1 MFEFSQAE
9 MAIIWIVFFGKLN
22 FVWQKKEITFAESL
36 TIEASISIRS
46 IPAVLFLKVGGS
58 WNVDDFASYE
68 HGFLTTPIL
77 TLDMWKLKYD
87 MNLQVEKMITSLKH

>member
-1 MFEFSQAE
+1 

-22 FVWQKKEITFAESL
+22 FVWQKKEIAFAESL
-36 TIEASISIRS
+36 TLKTSISIRS

-68 HGFLTTPIL
+68 HGHHSWPPLF
-77 TLDMWKLKYD
+77 
-87 MNLQVEKMITSLKH
+87 

>member
-22 FVWQKKEITFAESL
+22 FVWQKKEIAFAESL
-36 TIEASISIRS
+36 TLKASISIRS

-58 WNVDDFASYE
+58 WNVD
-68 HGFLTTPIL
+68 GFLTTPIL

>member
-22 FVWQKKEITFAESL
+22 FVWQKKEIAFAESL
-36 TIEASISIRS
+36 TLKASISIRS
-46 IPAVLFLKVGGS
+46 IPAVLFLEVGGS

-68 HGFLTTPIL
+68 YGFLTTPIL